1 MTALTR
7 YARLES
13 PGIWR
18 ASTEAQRKNV
28 FVTFGDAT
36 LVVSDTSGRV
46 LTHWSLPAVERLNP
60 GVRPALYGPDGD
72 PDETLEISEPD
83 MIDAIE
89 TVRRT
94 LARSRPR
101 QGRLRVVG
109 LLTSVA
115 AVLALGVLW
124 LPGAMIQQ
132 TLTAVPAVK
141 RSEIGASLLGH
152 IQRLT
157 GPACRDQAGQRALA
171 AFGERL
177 IGDGAAGG
185 IVVLPSGALTSLY
198 LPGGIIAL
206 GRPVVEN
213 HNDPAVAAGF
223 ILAAAAQTS
232 VRDPLEA
239 VLRDAG
245 PVATFRLFTTGDLPP
260 EVLNSYAISLLNNPP
275 PPPPASTMVPFFE
288 SAGVP
293 TPPYAFARDPSGERV
308 LDLIE
313 ANPVQGEQPIL
324 ISDGDWVTLQSIC
337 NG

>member
-18 ASTEAQRKNV
+18 ASAEARRRNV
-28 FVTFGDAT
+28 YVTFGDAT

-60 GVRPALYGPDGD
+60 GVRPAIYGPDGD
-72 PDETLEISEPD
+72 PDETLELSEPE

-94 LARSRPR
+94 LARARPR
-101 QGRLRVVG
+101 QGRLRLLG
-109 LLTSVA
+109 LLASVSAVA
-115 AVLALGVLW
+115 ALGAFW

-132 TLTAVPAVK
+132 TLTAVPPVK
-141 RSEIGASLLGH
+141 RSEIGAALLGH

-157 GPACRDQAGQRALA
+157 GPACRDSAGQRALS
-171 AFGERL
+171 AFGDRL
-177 IGDGAAGG
+177 LGEGAAGG

-206 GRPVVEN
+206 GRSVVED
-213 HNDPAVAAGF
+213 HDDPAVTAGF
-223 ILAAAAQTS
+223 ILAAAAQTA

-239 VLRDAG
+239 VLRAAG

-260 EVLNSYAISLLNNPP
+260 DVLNAYAIALLNDPP
-275 PPPPASTMVPFFE
+275 EPVPAGIMVPFFE
-288 SAGVP
+288 AADVP
-293 TPPYAFARDPSGERV
+293 TPPYAYALDPTGESV
-308 LDLIE
+308 LELIE
-313 ANPVQGEQPIL
+313 ANPVAGQRPML
-324 ISDGDWVTLQSIC
+324 ITDADWITLQAIC
-337 NG
+337 DG